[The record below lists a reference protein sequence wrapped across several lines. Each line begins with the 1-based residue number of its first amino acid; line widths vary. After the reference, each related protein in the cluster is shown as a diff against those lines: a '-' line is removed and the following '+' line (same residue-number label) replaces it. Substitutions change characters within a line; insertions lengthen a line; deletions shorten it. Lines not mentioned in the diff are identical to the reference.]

1 MRYRIQ
7 KRGLCW
13 SAVALSFSLL
23 GCDLRVNQ
31 EAKKAKAQANVE
43 LAKRERALVARED
56 SLKQKAAALEV
67 QRQVLTGELVKLS
80 REKMKS
86 VVQDVESE
94 IDLEKTIRTRIQAVQ
109 NRVRE
114 KMRGRSLLDHDLGD
128 YGQLLRVSA
137 RKAFDDKDFI
147 TSLAHYSELLDF
159 IDALKMNADFIEKK
173 LLRVNQF
180 YKTKT
185 LTEAN
190 KRDAQMMLLNASEAL
205 RNKQFKEA
213 NHYLNQL
220 FLLLSAKQ
228 RETHRG

>member
-1 MRYRIQ
+1 
-7 KRGLCW
+7 
-13 SAVALSFSLL
+13 
-23 GCDLRVNQ
+23 
-31 EAKKAKAQANVE
+31 
-43 LAKRERALVARED
+43 
-56 SLKQKAAALEV
+56 
-67 QRQVLTGELVKLS
+67 
-80 REKMKS
+80 
-86 VVQDVESE
+86 
-94 IDLEKTIRTRIQAVQ
+94 
-109 NRVRE
+109 
-114 KMRGRSLLDHDLGD
+114 
-128 YGQLLRVSA
+128 QLLRVSA